1 MADCS
6 FRRRLL
12 LLVLWAWALESRDF
26 IEGARPVRRNHG
38 VVRPASAT
46 QPDEEV
52 SDAIKEWSE
61 EVGPGIYIAKTS
73 INLRSEADADS
84 ELMGGM
90 VKAGEVFEVTEVQ
103 APSEADP
110 LGYLRVGERGWIF
123 DVGIAGPWV
132 GVPIVAEVTG
142 QLAERYARILRN
154 RNRYA
159 EYQAALGEDED
170 FLERD
175 EVPAAMLE
183 QNEQLWKALRQ
194 DIQVEELGE
203 EERKAFDNLCKDEEE
218 RNLVLSTLREA
229 SGAAFRK
236 LLVPRWM
243 KLQQLLPPEM
253 KMEMEASKQRFSSL
267 PGRPTSAPPR
277 FMRSLRGATQGVT
290 YRPLDLGRRMG
301 IRVPAA
307 STAM

>member
-267 PGRPTSAPPR
+267 PG
-277 FMRSLRGATQGVT
+277 ATQGVT